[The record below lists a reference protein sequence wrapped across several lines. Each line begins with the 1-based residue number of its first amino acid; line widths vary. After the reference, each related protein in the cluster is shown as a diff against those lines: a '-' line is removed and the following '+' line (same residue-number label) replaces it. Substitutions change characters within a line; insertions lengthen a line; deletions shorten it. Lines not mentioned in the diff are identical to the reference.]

1 MSEFENFQ
9 KLNEHKSNA
18 TQLNYSRQ
26 YNKLR
31 RLAGSDI
38 ADVSQKKIIEIIHSN
53 ATNPNQISSLT
64 NIAFLIRRMNKMP
77 TEELVLARGM
87 PSSVF
92 TSPSSLSS
100 SSLWTL

>member
-1 MSEFENFQ
+1 MTEFENFQ
-9 KLNEHKSNA
+9 ILNEHKSNS

-31 RLAGSDI
+31 TLAGSDI

-64 NIAFLIRRMNKMP
+64 NYCLP
-77 TEELVLARGM
+77 
-87 PSSVF
+87 
-92 TSPSSLSS
+92 
-100 SSLWTL
+100 